1 MGKPLNDYGLS
12 ESILYDQ
19 GGSISVPGTV
29 PFTAN
34 FGAASTHLLVGNFG
48 DGRINAFD
56 VTTGGFGGQLTD
68 QHGNA
73 IAIQGLWGLTFGN
86 DGFAGA
92 NQCAVL
98 YRGDSRRERR
108 SLRKYQRGGL
118 ASLTGRVGWT
128 VVAPQWLGRQ
138 ASLGCLQGGRPH
150 LYDPRG

>member
-86 DGFAGA
+86 DGFAGPT
-92 NQCAVL
+92 NVL
-98 YRGDSRRERR
+98 FFTAGIHDESDGLFGNISVGD
-108 SLRKYQRGGL
+108 
-118 ASLTGRVGWT
+118 
-128 VVAPQWLGRQ
+128 
-138 ASLGCLQGGRPH
+138 
-150 LYDPRG
+150 